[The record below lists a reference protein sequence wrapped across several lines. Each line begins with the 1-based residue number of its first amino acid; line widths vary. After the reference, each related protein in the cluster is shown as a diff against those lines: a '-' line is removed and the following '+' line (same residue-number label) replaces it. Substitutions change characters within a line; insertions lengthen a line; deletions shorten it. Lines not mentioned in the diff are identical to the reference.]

1 MIASFYEEAT
11 REQQQL
17 LSVAENRLREI
28 LAASPATAWQVLV
41 DLLGP
46 DAVLAWAKD
55 LAEEEK
61 AALDGEVARAQERV
75 DAVSVV
81 LTTAVVAEAVEI

>member
-1 MIASFYEEAT
+1 MMTGFYEKAT
-11 REQQQL
+11 HEQRAL

-28 LAASPATAWQVLV
+28 LATSPATAWQVLV

-46 DAVLAWAKD
+46 DAVLAWAKQ

-61 AALDGEVARAQERV
+61 LTLEVVAAAGQAAVDEVS
-75 DAVSVV
+75 AV
-81 LTTAVVAEAVEI
+81 LATAVVAEAVEI